1 MSMFHIKSFYT
12 NSKIVIIL
20 SILIFI
26 FYPTLKSNSE
36 EVSKIIALVNGK
48 PITQSDLQN
57 RALYIK
63 TNNQNLQDAM
73 ISNMAIDEL
82 INEAIQV
89 TTARD
94 FGITSSE
101 IMIKQELDRQLK
113 IQGTNLEE
121 FTIFLES
128 NNINPQTI
136 IDQRTA
142 ATLWRDYI
150 LRKYR
155 RLADITQEDIKSEK
169 KNLISNE
176 TFHLQQLKINTSS
189 STKNFELAENII
201 SNFESCAKNLSLF
214 KDNLNIILEDMFDT
228 KITNIMEPFASFLEI
243 KYDQFILPI
252 QNVDGEIIVMI
263 NCTPKTLPSDFEIE
277 NQLIGKQLEFFSEKE
292 LRNLRQDSIIDI
304 KS

>member
-1 MSMFHIKSFYT
+1 MSMFHIKSFYR

-73 ISNMAIDEL
+73 IPNMAIDEL

-94 FGITSSE
+94 FGITFSE

-150 LRKYR
+150 LGKYR

>member
-1 MSMFHIKSFYT
+1 MFHIKSFYR

-73 ISNMAIDEL
+73 IPNMAIDEL

-94 FGITSSE
+94 FGITFSE

-292 LRNLRQDSIIDI
+292 LRNLRQDSIIDF

>member
-1 MSMFHIKSFYT
+1 MSMFHIKSFYR

-73 ISNMAIDEL
+73 IPNMAIDEL

-94 FGITSSE
+94 FGITFSE

-150 LRKYR
+150 LGKYR

-201 SNFESCAKNLSLF
+201 NNFESCAKNLSLF

>member
-1 MSMFHIKSFYT
+1 MSMFHIKSFYR

-73 ISNMAIDEL
+73 IPNMAIDEL

-94 FGITSSE
+94 FGITFSE

-292 LRNLRQDSIIDI
+292 LRNLRQDSIIDF

>member
-1 MSMFHIKSFYT
+1 MSMFHIKSFYR

-73 ISNMAIDEL
+73 IPNMAIDEL

-94 FGITSSE
+94 FGITFSE

-150 LRKYR
+150 LGKYR

-201 SNFESCAKNLSLF
+201 NNFESCAKNLSLF

-292 LRNLRQDSIIDI
+292 LRNLRQDSIIDF

>member
-1 MSMFHIKSFYT
+1 MFHIKSFYR

-73 ISNMAIDEL
+73 IPNMAIDEL

-94 FGITSSE
+94 FGITFSE

-150 LRKYR
+150 LGKYR

-292 LRNLRQDSIIDI
+292 LRNLRQDSIIDF

>member
-1 MSMFHIKSFYT
+1 MFHIKSFYR

-73 ISNMAIDEL
+73 IPNMAIDEL

-150 LRKYR
+150 LGKYR

>member
-1 MSMFHIKSFYT
+1 MSMFHIKSFYR

>member
-292 LRNLRQDSIIDI
+292 LRNLRQDSIIDF

>member
-1 MSMFHIKSFYT
+1 MSMFHIKSFYR

-73 ISNMAIDEL
+73 IPNMAIDEL

-150 LRKYR
+150 LGKYR